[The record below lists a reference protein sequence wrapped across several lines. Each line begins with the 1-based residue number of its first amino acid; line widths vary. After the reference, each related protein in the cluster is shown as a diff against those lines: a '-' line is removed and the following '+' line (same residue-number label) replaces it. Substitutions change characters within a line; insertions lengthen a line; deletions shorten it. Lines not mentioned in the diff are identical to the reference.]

1 MGGNVVHAPVVS
13 FTREVVNVLLVILDE
28 IVVAALVVVNVADT
42 VVSVGLAGDFVVSSF
57 LDSGYT
63 KSLWLFLSIPALIKF
78 LL

>member
-42 VVSVGLAGDFVVSSF
+42 VVSVGLAGDFVVSSS
-57 LDSGYT
+57 LDS
-63 KSLWLFLSIPALIKF
+63 
-78 LL
+78 